1 MTYCQPKP
9 FRLILVVLVA
19 LMATIL
25 PLPAFCLHIRPA
37 LVLMVY
43 LFILEERDDGFN
55 RFYLV
60 VTGLIM
66 DTLLGSV
73 MGQHALALILA
84 TWLAASKK
92 RRFRFYSLLQQ
103 TGLVAVYALVYFM
116 TLVAVDLM
124 TGQIPN
130 VVSVVGSW
138 AMTTALWPWLSLVLQ
153 DLLPSPRDL
162 C

>member
-1 MTYCQPKP
+1 MNHYERKP
-9 FRLILVVLVA
+9 FKIIIVVLLA

-43 LFILEERDDGFN
+43 IFLLEERDDGFN

-60 VTGLIM
+60 LTGLIM

-73 MGQHALALILA
+73 MGQHALALVLA
-84 TWLAASKK
+84 TWLASSKN

-103 TGLVAVYALVYFM
+103 TGLVGLYALVYFM
-116 TLVAVDLM
+116 TLVGVDLM
-124 TGQIPN
+124 TGQVPN
-130 VVSVVGSW
+130 VVSVMGSW
-138 AMTTALWPWLSLVLQ
+138 AITTALWPWLSLVLQ
-153 DLLPSPRDL
+153 DLLPSPRHL